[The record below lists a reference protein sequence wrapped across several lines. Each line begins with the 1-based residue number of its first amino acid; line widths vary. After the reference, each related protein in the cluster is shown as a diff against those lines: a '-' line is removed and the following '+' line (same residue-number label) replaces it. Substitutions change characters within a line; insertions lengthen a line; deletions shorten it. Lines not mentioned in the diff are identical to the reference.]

1 MLDVKYKSNK
11 LSKVCTD
18 FAYAKKEYGERMAT
32 LIHQRVNEIKAAT
45 SVEMLVQFSIGR
57 CHPMQGNRKG
67 EYTMDLVHPYRLI
80 FENNNQEVQFV
91 RIINI
96 EDYH

>member
-1 MLDVKYKSNK
+1 MLDIKFKSNK
-11 LSKVCTD
+11 LKKVCTD
-18 FAYAKKEYGERMAT
+18 YSFAKKEYGERMAA
-32 LIHQRVNEIKAAT
+32 LIHQRVDELKAAT

-57 CHPMQGNRKG
+57 CHPLQGKRSG
-67 EYTMDLVHPYRLI
+67 EFAMDLVHPYRLI
-80 FENNNQEVQFV
+80 FEQNSQEIEFV

>member
-1 MLDVKYKSNK
+1 
-11 LSKVCTD
+11 
-18 FAYAKKEYGERMAT
+18 MAT
-32 LIHQRVNEIKAAT
+32 LIHQRVDEIKAAT

-57 CHPMQGNRKG
+57 CHPLQGDRKG
-67 EYTMDLVHPYRLI
+67 EYAIDLVHPYRLI
-80 FENNNQEVQFV
+80 IEQEDDEIKFV